1 VFELVIFNAGEN
13 LYSLLIC
20 YMLTNL
26 ILLHDSFTKIF
37 QTRECI
43 GVQMPIDL
51 WSLYALM
58 LKSRLFEESV
68 TQLWKD
74 GLISGEMH
82 LGTGEEAI
90 IAGVVSH
97 LGTHDAMALDHRGT
111 AALLMRGVDPTLILR
126 ELLGKPDGLCGGMGG
141 HMHLFSKPHLAASSG
156 IVGAEGPTAAGFAL
170 AVQYLHPGAV
180 AVAFF
185 GEGAMNQGMLME
197 SLNLAAVWRL
207 PVVFVC
213 KDDRWS
219 ITTQSETV
227 TGGDL
232 SDRAEWLGVP
242 GVCLDGRDVTEVWEA
257 ARKAIALARAGEGP
271 FFLRA
276 RCVHFE
282 GHFLGYQ
289 LIRAVRN
296 PLREMPKITIPL
308 TQSFL
313 RTSGAPMRER
323 VGGLKSVLSAV
334 LSTLRDPRR
343 DPNSDPLK
351 RTRSTLQS
359 DSDRLQALEDDTE
372 RETGNIIAL
381 AMEEMVAS

>member
-1 VFELVIFNAGEN
+1 
-13 LYSLLIC
+13 
-20 YMLTNL
+20 M
-26 ILLHDSFTKIF
+26 K
-37 QTRECI
+37 
-43 GVQMPIDL
+43 MPIDL

-58 LKSRLFEESV
+58 LKSRLIEESV

-82 LGTGEEAI
+82 LGTGEEAV
-90 IAGVVSH
+90 IAGVVTH
-97 LGTHDAMALDHRGT
+97 LKEHDAMALDHRGT
-111 AALLMRGVDPTLILR
+111 TALLMRGVDPILILR

-170 AVQYLHPGAV
+170 AAQYLNPGSV

-185 GEGAMNQGMLME
+185 GEGAMNQGMLLE
-197 SLNLAAVWRL
+197 SINLAAVWRL

-219 ITTQSETV
+219 ITTQSDTV

-232 SDRAEWLGVP
+232 NDRAELLGVP
-242 GVCLDGRDVTEVWEA
+242 GMCVDGCDVTAVWEA
-257 ARKAIALARAGEGP
+257 AQKAIEHARAGEGP
-271 FFLRA
+271 YFLRA

-289 LIRAVRN
+289 LIRAVRH

-308 TQSFL
+308 TKSFL
-313 RTSGAPMRER
+313 RISGASLGER
-323 VGGLKSVLSAV
+323 IAGLKSVLSAV

-343 DPNSDPLK
+343 DIDNDPVR
-351 RTRSTLQS
+351 RTRNTLLA
-359 DSDRLQALEDDTE
+359 DKDRLHALEYETE
-372 RETGNIIAL
+372 REIGNIIAL
-381 AMEEMVAS
+381 AMGGTKS